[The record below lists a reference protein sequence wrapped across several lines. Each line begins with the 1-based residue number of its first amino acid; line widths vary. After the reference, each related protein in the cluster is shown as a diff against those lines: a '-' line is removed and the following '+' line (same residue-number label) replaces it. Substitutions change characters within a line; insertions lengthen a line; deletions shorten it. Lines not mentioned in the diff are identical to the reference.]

1 MILETGYLK
10 NFDAGKMLGF
20 YLILCALSGD
30 SFFMIH
36 VVNNSDAGYYT
47 FD

>member
-1 MILETGYLK
+1 MTLETGYLK
-10 NFDAGKMLGF
+10 NFNGEMLVF

-36 VVNNSDAGYYT
+36 VVNNSNAGYYI